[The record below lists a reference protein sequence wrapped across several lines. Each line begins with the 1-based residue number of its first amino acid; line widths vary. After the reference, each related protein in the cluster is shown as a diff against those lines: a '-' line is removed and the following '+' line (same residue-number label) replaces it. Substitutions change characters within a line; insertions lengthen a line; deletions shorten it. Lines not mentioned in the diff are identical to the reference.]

1 FFEAVSR
8 GFLSIDAFRFRI
20 TNYDQETWW
29 RLSWIERSARGVKIF
44 YAFDEYHPA
53 RGWALRPDVRSL
65 VAFDNGA
72 TVSSNAQGIRGRRE
86 YADQRPPGVTRV
98 LVFGDSL
105 TFGDEVSDDETYA
118 AQLERML
125 PATEVINLGV
135 HGYGHDQMLLYLEEV
150 GARYRPDLV
159 LLGFVGIDMERN
171 LLGFRDFA
179 KPRFDLEGPRLVL
192 RNTPVPR
199 AEEVLAEERSRPRF
213 LDLLALVRGELRALS
228 GRDRDATLQQVTAAI
243 LDQFRRSVVQVGA
256 TPVLAYLPVDTELLL
271 PSL

>member
-179 KPRFDLEGPRLVL
+179 KPRFDLEGPPPGPPEHARSPARGSPGGGALPIPLPRSAGPGPRRAARAV
-192 RNTPVPR
+192 RPRPRRDAAAGDRGHPRPVPPQR
-199 AEEVLAEERSRPRF
+199 GAGRRHAGPR
-213 LDLLALVRGELRALS
+213 
-228 GRDRDATLQQVTAAI
+228 
-243 LDQFRRSVVQVGA
+243 
-256 TPVLAYLPVDTELLL
+256 LPAR
-271 PSL
+271 